1 MKHAIW
7 LPFLFAALA
16 FMSGC
21 QSVPKQ
27 TVELAEVSDYQ
38 ITELQ
43 KSHIKFI
50 KLYYEQRR
58 IEVNN
63 FLQQKWIPKFLG
75 KAVRNDKFLKS
86 LRTSYR
92 VSDISVDDLK
102 VNIKAADGS
111 NLNDDQLKIIETGIQ
126 DSVEAQRA
134 KLGQT
139 LIYFAEATQA
149 QIDRQR
155 DKLLEPLNAQEQL
168 VVEQVNAA
176 FADLLRSNAS
186 LRGYLASAV
195 NLKQKQDEA
204 LEKLGLLEKT
214 NKALNTV
221 YSANEKI
228 SSAMKEE
235 KIVNVKVTHGGS
247 GYDDANPPAV
257 TLNGGTGRGFSATA
271 TVSGGVVTK
280 IVLDDPGGYTA
291 QPTGVTIAA
300 PPAVATNPVTATA
313 SLSWFS
319 IDDLSNDLKNALTKA
334 KKAFGD

>member
-1 MKHAIW
+1 MKHATW
-7 LPFLFAALA
+7 LPFLFATLA

-63 FLQQKWIPKFLG
+63 FMQQRWIPTFLG
-75 KAVRNDKFLKS
+75 KAVEKEGFKKNLK
-86 LRTSYR
+86 TSYR
-92 VSDISVDDLK
+92 VSDISVADLRIET
-102 VNIKAADGS
+102 VVS
-111 NLNDDQLKIIETGIQ
+111 SSTLNDDQLKIIKKGI
-126 DSVEAQRA
+126 DESVVEAQRA

-139 LIYFAEATQA
+139 LIHFAEAAQA
-149 QIDRQR
+149 QIDKQR

-168 VVEQVNAA
+168 VIEQVNAA
-176 FADLLRSNAS
+176 FADLLRSNTS

-214 NKALNTV
+214 NKALNEV

-228 SSAMKEE
+228 SSAMKEGNI
-235 KIVNVKVTHGGS
+235 KIE
-247 GYDDANPPAV
+247 
-257 TLNGGTGRGFSATA
+257 
-271 TVSGGVVTK
+271 
-280 IVLDDPGGYTA
+280 
-291 QPTGVTIAA
+291 
-300 PPAVATNPVTATA
+300 
-313 SLSWFS
+313 
-319 IDDLSNDLKNALTKA
+319 DLSNDLNNALTNA
-334 KKAFGD
+334 KKAFGGKEVQQSKDVSKTVEPAVQTVLQPQ